1 MEQAQRLEFKRTVF
15 LNAVS
20 GLGSSLGIDLSN
32 LEPLVAD
39 AVKNG
44 SIQKFGYCSELCW
57 KLIKAY
63 IITVH
68 GIETNSP
75 KSAIKEFFNV
85 GKVQEEGF
93 EKLIAMI
100 EDRNCLS
107 HIYKESEFNR
117 IYSLLPEY
125 LEIMRKVDALIL
137 DSCCS

>member
-15 LNAVS
+15 LNAFS
-20 GLGSSLGIDLSN
+20 SLDKSLGIDLSN
-32 LEPLVAD
+32 LSPLISD

-44 SIQKFGYCSELCW
+44 SIQKFEYCSELCW

-63 IITVH
+63 LIEVH

-75 KSAIKEFFNV
+75 KSAVKEFFNV
-85 GKVQEEGF
+85 GKVQEEDF

-125 LEIMRKVDALIL
+125 LEIMRKVHTLAK
-137 DSCCS
+137 